1 MAYAL
6 IPDGYS
12 LKKVTKLQK
21 RAVDE
26 KRRHDNVMAFIS
38 NEAAMTGSIALG
50 AVLASGTLGALFL
63 SEMGKQ
69 GFSESEIAKAENAF
83 LEASLV
89 ALPINPLV
97 FAPAAAK
104 ASAEK
109 VSKFW
114 IKFQQEQAAKK

>member
-1 MAYAL
+1 MPYAL

-21 RAVDE
+21 QAVDA
-26 KRRHDNVMAFIS
+26 KRRHDNVMTFLS

-50 AVLASGTLGALFL
+50 AVLASGALGAVFL
-63 SEMGKQ
+63 SQLEKD
-69 GFSESEIAKAENAF
+69 GFGSAEIARVENAF

-89 ALPINPLV
+89 ALPINPVV

-104 ASAEK
+104 ATAEK
-109 VSKFW
+109 VTKFW
-114 IKFQQEQAAKK
+114 LKFQQEQAAKK

>member
-26 KRRHDNVMAFIS
+26 KRRHDNVMTFLS

-50 AVLASGTLGALFL
+50 AVLASGALGAVFL
-63 SEMGKQ
+63 SQLEKE
-69 GFSESEIAKAENAF
+69 GFASAEIARVENAF

-89 ALPINPLV
+89 ALPINPVV

-104 ASAEK
+104 ATAEK

-114 IKFQQEQAAKK
+114 LKFQQEQAAKK